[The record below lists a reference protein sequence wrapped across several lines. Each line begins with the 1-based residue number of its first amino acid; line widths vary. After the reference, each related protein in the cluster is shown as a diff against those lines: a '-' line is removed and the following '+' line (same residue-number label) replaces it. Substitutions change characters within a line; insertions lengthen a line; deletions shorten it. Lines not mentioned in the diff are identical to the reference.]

1 MEIRAFIISIGAF
14 LVSAFTFI
22 RTWYVNKFK
31 IDVKLINTYETPHQ
45 GFYAK
50 LQIENKSATQV
61 SVTGLSI
68 DDIQYNSSGKL
79 AVQGSE
85 INPPIYNQV
94 IPVDI
99 GGYNA
104 KKFYVHFRTNKRLY
118 DFDDV
123 VNLIVY
129 TSRGN
134 HEIKVNIK
142 DVEKPLDKIRD

>member
-1 MEIRAFIISIGAF
+1 MEIWAFIISIGAF

-45 GFYAK
+45 
-50 LQIENKSATQV
+50 
-61 SVTGLSI
+61 
-68 DDIQYNSSGKL
+68 
-79 AVQGSE
+79 

>member
-1 MEIRAFIISIGAF
+1 MEIWAFIISIGAF

-61 SVTGLSI
+61 SV
-68 DDIQYNSSGKL
+68 
-79 AVQGSE
+79 
-85 INPPIYNQV
+85 NPPIYNQV